1 MDLLHGIG
9 RDADALVPIL
19 VKDALG
25 AKRGKS

>member
-1 MDLLHGIG
+1 MNLPLHGIG

-25 AKRGKS
+25 AKRG